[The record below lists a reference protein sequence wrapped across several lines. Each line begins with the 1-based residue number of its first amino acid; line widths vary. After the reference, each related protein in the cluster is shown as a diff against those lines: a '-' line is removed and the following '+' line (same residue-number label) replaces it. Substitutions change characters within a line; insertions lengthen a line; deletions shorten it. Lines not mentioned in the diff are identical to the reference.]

1 MLKVVI
7 KTATPNWCRKIHGN
21 GVMILK
27 QIWLDKEGRV
37 KALASL
43 KSMNGCRD
51 VIIRDHECELAKT
64 ILGSGAMVVLAQVR
78 KDGILWTLVCTW
90 EEFKTLMNS
99 LNNLNLGYELIW
111 KSSFFEK
118 RNELSYELSYKEL
131 EILRLALEYGYFE
144 NPKKIKLRDLAKM
157 LGVSEATASD
167 LIRRAL
173 KKSLK
178 NVFTHLY

>member
-7 KTATPNWCRKIHGN
+7 KTATPNWCHKIHGN

-27 QIWLDKEGRV
+27 QIWLDKEGKV

-144 NPKKIKLRDLAKM
+144 NPKKI
-157 LGVSEATASD
+157 
-167 LIRRAL
+167 
-173 KKSLK
+173 
-178 NVFTHLY
+178 